1 MDNLVKFSDLGLSE
15 NMLKAIEKKWYTHPS
30 PIQAQVIPLLLNWKK
45 DIIWQA
51 QTWTW
56 KTASFWIPILERIT
70 SDSRET
76 KALIL
81 APTRELAIQVAEEIK
96 SFSNGNINIVLL
108 YGWQSITK
116 EMRDLRNSPT
126 IVVWTPWRVKDHL
139 IKKKTLNIDS
149 LEFFVLDEAD
159 EMLNIWFR
167 EEIEE
172 IMQHTPEN
180 KKTLLFSATMP
191 KSIMDLVHTYIK
203 DYDMVAIKKEE
214 TTNKNIIQKCYKVP
228 EKHKFEALC
237 RVIEVED
244 DFYWIIFCRTKS
256 DVDEVASNL
265 MSRWYKVEWIHGDID
280 QSQREKTLWRFRKK
294 TIKILVAT
302 DVAARW
308 IDVSDLTHVLN
319 YSLPDNPETYTHRIW
334 RTWRAGKTWEAISFV
349 SRRDWRVLMYIERI
363 IKSKIEV
370 AKLPDIKDVINF
382 KKKRLVNSIKESLE
396 NIDSNDFIDISK
408 KLLELWDAENVISSI
423 LKSVY
428 KNEFDEKSYEHVAE
442 EQTSNGS
449 SFSSRWD
456 SYWSRSSVNSNW
468 EQRLFVAKWR
478 LEGLTPWSLI
488 QFLEKETWTKL
499 WDVWKIEVLNEF
511 SFINV
516 WASDA
521 EVILSYFKSKNREKP
536 LVVQAKAK
544 DWSRWWE
551 RRWGWS
557 FWRSSFWDRRWGWN
571 FWSRDGWFRRDWEKP
586 AFRKNRLANRWDR

>member
-1 MDNLVKFSDLGLSE
+1 MENLVKFSDLGLSE
-15 NMLKAIEKKWYTHPS
+15 NMLKAIEKKWYIHPS
-30 PIQAQVIPLLLNWKK
+30 PIQAQVIPLLLNSKK
-45 DIIWQA
+45 DVIWQA

-70 SDSRET
+70 SNSRDT

-96 SFSNGNINIVLL
+96 SFSNWNINVVLL

-116 EMRDLRNSPT
+116 EMRELKDSPT

-139 IKKKTLNIDS
+139 IKKWTLNIEK

-172 IMQHTPEN
+172 IMQHTPDD

-191 KSIMDLVHTYIK
+191 RTIMDLVHTYIK
-203 DYDMVAIKKEE
+203 DYDLVAIKREE
-214 TTNKNIIQKCYKVP
+214 TTNKNIIQRCYKVP

-237 RVIEVED
+237 RVIEVEEE
-244 DFYWIIFCRTKS
+244 FYWIIFCRTKS

-265 MSRWYKVEWIHGDID
+265 MSRWYKVEWIHWDIE
-280 QSQREKTLWRFRKK
+280 QAQREKTLGRFRKK

-319 YSLPDNPETYTHRIW
+319 YSLPDNAETYTHRIW
-334 RTWRAGKTWEAISFV
+334 RTGRAGKTWEAISFV
-349 SRRDWRVLMYIERI
+349 SRRDSRTLSTIERI
-363 IKSKIEV
+363 IKSRIEV
-370 AKLPDIKDVINF
+370 AKLPDVKDVINF

-396 NIDSNDFIDISK
+396 NLETNDFSDISQ
-408 KLLELWDAENVISSI
+408 KLLELWDAEKVISSI

-428 KNEFDEKSYEHVAE
+428 KNEFDEKSYEHVVE
-442 EQTSNGS
+442 EQTWN
-449 SFSSRWD
+449 
-456 SYWSRSSVNSNW
+456 SYWISSSYSNRWNSNLSW
-468 EQRLFVAKWR
+468 EQRLFIAKWK
-478 LEGLTPWSLI
+478 LEWLTPWSLI
-488 QFLEKETWTKL
+488 KFLEKEVWTKL
-499 WDVWKIEVLNEF
+499 WDIWKIEILNEF
-511 SFINV
+511 SFVNV
-516 WASDA
+516 WEDDA
-521 EVILSYFKSKNREKP
+521 RIILTHFKSKNRERP

-544 DWSRWWE
+544 DGWSRWW
-551 RRWGWS
+551 G
-557 FWRSSFWDRRWGWN
+557 FGWRSDFWGDRRWGN
-571 FWSRDGWFRRDWEKP
+571 FWRRDSWFRKDWEKP
-586 AFRKNRLANRWDR
+586 SFRKNRLSDRWER